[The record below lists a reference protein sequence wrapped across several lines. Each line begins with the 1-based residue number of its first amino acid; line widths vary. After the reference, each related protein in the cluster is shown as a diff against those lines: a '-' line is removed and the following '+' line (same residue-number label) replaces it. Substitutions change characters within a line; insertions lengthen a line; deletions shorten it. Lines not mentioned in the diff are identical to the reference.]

1 MKPTRRAVL
10 GGIAAAALTGCAGLP
25 DAGSAIPIIDTHQH
39 LWDLARFR
47 PPWLANAAPVLNRSY
62 GMRDYLEATRGL
74 NVAKAVYMEIDAD
87 PKDHGDEAENAIAL
101 SRSGAHPTAAAVI
114 SGRPAE
120 ESFRPH
126 LLRFKGS
133 PWIKG
138 VRQILNPPS
147 APRGLCLRPAFVE
160 SMRLLG
166 EQNLSFEFCMR
177 PGELPDAAE
186 LAARCPETRF
196 ILDHCGNPDLQAGPR
211 EAESWKRGIGELAR
225 RPNVACKISGI
236 VAGVPKAG
244 WGPELL
250 APVIDHCLDSFGP
263 DRVVFGSDWPV
274 CLLGATLAEWVGA
287 LHQVIRRRPEI
298 DRRKLLHDNAVR
310 IYRLA

>member
-1 MKPTRRAVL
+1 MKPTRREVL
-10 GGIAAAALTGCAGLP
+10 GGLAAAALAGCAGLP
-25 DAGSAIPIIDTHQH
+25 DAGGPIPIIDTHQH
-39 LWDLARFR
+39 LWDLERFR
-47 PPWLANAAPVLNRSY
+47 PPWLKNAGEVLRRNY
-62 GMRDYLEATRGL
+62 ETRDYREATRGL
-74 NVAKAVYMEIDAD
+74 NIVTAVYMEIDVA
-87 PKDHGDEAENAIAL
+87 PKDQGDEADHAIARC
-101 SRSGAHPTAAAVI
+101 RSGGHPTVAAVI

-120 ESFRPH
+120 EGFRPH

-147 APRGLCLRPAFVE
+147 APRELCLQPAFVGG
-160 SMRLLG
+160 MRLLG
-166 EQNLSFEFCMR
+166 ELGLSFEFCMR
-177 PGELPDAAE
+177 PGELGDAAG

-211 EAESWKRGIGELAR
+211 EREAWRRGIGELSR

-236 VAGVPKAG
+236 VAGVPKEG

-287 LHQVIRRRPEI
+287 LQAVIHRRPDLE
-298 DRRKLLHDNAVR
+298 RRKLLHDNAVR
-310 IYRLA
+310 LYRLA